1 MRLLHQRRP
10 GGATLWLDERP
21 RDLALPIAGLVAVHL
36 PVAAPSSA
44 LTLGETCVAAP
55 AAGWII
61 LGQAKPGATLRAE
74 GVPLRLS
81 GAEGEGPLPPACRIW
96 EETGA
101 PVPEAHWHAA
111 RILGEGALI
120 ALAGG
125 PVRPWLRLAA
135 GATARITLPPLPLP
149 APLDPV
155 LAVLRGEPP
164 LAELDG
170 LTLTLRAASACE
182 VVWESVQLRPKS
194 RANSA

>member
-10 GGATLWLDERP
+10 GGAALWLDGRP
-21 RDLALPIAGLVAVHL
+21 RELDLPVTGLVAVHL
-36 PVAAPSSA
+36 PAAAPSSA
-44 LTLGETCVAAP
+44 LILGEARVSAP
-55 AAGWII
+55 GAGWVV
-61 LGQAKPGATLRAE
+61 LGQAGPGRTLRAE

-81 GAEGEGPLPPACRIW
+81 GTLGEGPLPLACRVW
-96 EETGA
+96 DAEGA
-101 PVPEAHWHAA
+101 LVPEAHWHRA
-111 RILGEGALI
+111 RLLGESALI

-125 PVRPWLRLAA
+125 PVRPLLRLAA
-135 GATARITLPPLPLP
+135 GTSARVALPPLALPRPLE
-149 APLDPV
+149 PV
-155 LAVLRGEPP
+155 LAVLRGETP